1 MKNSTIVLF
10 VIWIALAVLDI
21 IALFTNVPLAFG
33 IAFGIMN
40 VTIML
45 GSIPMFVEEFKVRKL
60 TKKLKEEDNGVQL
73 Q

>member
-1 MKNSTIVLF
+1 M
-10 VIWIALAVLDI
+10 WIALAVLDI
-21 IALFTNVPLAFG
+21 VALFANVPIAFG

>member
-10 VIWIALAVLDI
+10 VMWIALAVLDI
-21 IALFTNVPLAFG
+21 VALFANVPIAFG

>member
-10 VIWIALAVLDI
+10 VMWIALAVLDI
-21 IALFTNVPLAFG
+21 IALFANVPLAFG